1 MYPQVPGRAE
11 LVLASPLFP
20 EITVHRASGQTI
32 TINAPGA
39 SADTYYV
46 QSLKVN
52 GEDSGRAWL
61 PESFVADGGTLDYTL
76 GATPDTGW
84 ASAAADAPPSFRE
97 GEQPYF
103 TGTDPGRVK
112 VQAGG
117 NAENAT
123 VTVLTLKDTGTTVH
137 WTASPPDGITL
148 TATEGDL
155 TVPAGGSGTGTLSV
169 SAAAGT
175 EPGFYSIPLTL
186 TDSDGLSLPK
196 ASLAVTVGTPG
207 SVLWNLNNKGVSAD
221 DDTPAANF
229 DGGGYSYSAKALAA
243 AGATPG
249 GTVSYGGFD
258 FTWPKVN
265 PGDPDNIAVGGGSQ
279 VLDVSAGS
287 ADDTRLSL
295 LGSASNGAADGTAT
309 LTYTDGTTQEVQI
322 GFSDWTLGGGSR
334 QPSYGNTVALST
346 PYRDISGGGSQ
357 SVDTDVFATAP
368 ITLDSGKQLRSVTLP
383 GSVNGGTM
391 HVFAVATA

>member
-1 MYPQVPGRAE
+1 
-11 LVLASPLFP
+11 
-20 EITVHRASGQTI
+20 
-32 TINAPGA
+32 
-39 SADTYYV
+39 V

-61 PESFVADGGTLDYTL
+61 PESFVADGGTLDYAL
-76 GATPDTGW
+76 GTTPDTGW

-112 VQAGG
+112 VEPGG
-117 NAENAT
+117 GAEDAT
-123 VTVLTLKDTGTTVH
+123 VTVRTLKDTGTTVH

-148 TATEGDL
+148 SASEGNL
-155 TVPAGGSGTGTLSV
+155 AVPAGGSGTGALSV

-175 EPGFYSIPLTL
+175 EPGFYSIPLKL
-186 TDSDGLSLPK
+186 TDSDGISLPK
-196 ASLAVTVGTPG
+196 ASLAVTIGTPG

-221 DDTPAANF
+221 DASPAANF

-249 GTVSYGGFD
+249 GTVSSGGFH

-265 PGDPDNIAVGGGSQ
+265 PGDPDNIAVGGGQ
-279 VLDVSAGS
+279 VLDVSHGS
-287 ADDTRLSL
+287 ADATRFSL
-295 LGSASNGAADGTAT
+295 LGSASNGAAAGTAT
-309 LTYTDGTTQEVQI
+309 LTYTDGSTQEEQI
-322 GFSDWTLGGGSR
+322 GFSDWTLGGGGQ
-334 QPSYGNTVALST
+334 QPSYGNTVALRT
-346 PYRDISGGGSQ
+346 AYRDIAGGGAQ

-368 ITLDSGKQLRSVTLP
+368 ITLASGKQLRSVTLP
-383 GSVNGGTM
+383 ESVKGGTM